1 MSKTFFKDLLE
12 RVFWT
17 AIQAGLGVISVEQ
30 FDIPKIW
37 VVPIAFGLA
46 ILKGIVAKN
55 IGNPDSA
62 STVPSVPPV
71 DNPPEA

>member
-17 AIQAGLGVISVEQ
+17 ALQAGLGVITVEQ
-30 FDIPKIW
+30 FDIPKAW
-37 VVPIAFGLA
+37 VPVIAFGLA
-46 ILKGIVAKN
+46 IIKGFVAKN
-55 IGNPDSA
+55 IGDPDSA

>member
-1 MSKTFFKDLLE
+1 MSSTFFKDLLE

-17 AIQAGLGVISVEQ
+17 ALQAGIGVISVDE
-30 FDIPKIW
+30 FDLPTAWIP
-37 VVPIAFGLA
+37 VIAFGIA
-46 ILKGIVAKN
+46 IIKGFVAKQ

-71 DNPPEA
+71 ENPPQP